1 MHVNA
6 AQLVPYIGRLDDIPG
21 GLERWDAELMVHL
34 SEAQHG
40 RSVRGDLLEI
50 GTWLGRTSVLLGFL
64 AGEGEQLQVCDLF
77 DRVPATEEGRR
88 ALIESGGQTVTLAD
102 FQASY
107 ARFHSTMPVV
117 HQCPSSELSVTNVG
131 RIFRFVH
138 VDGSHVYEAV
148 LEDLALV
155 HSILKKGGIV
165 VFDDIANLGHLGVP
179 AAVWSGARA
188 TGLVPFACT
197 PTKLYATLDE
207 NDAAA
212 YAIVV
217 ADAARE
223 AGHQVRENVVAGARI
238 VGTWSKQPTLQQ
250 RVVRKARRAVRLRRR

>member
-1 MHVNA
+1 MQMNA
-6 AQLVPYIGRLDDIPG
+6 AQLVPYLGRLDDIPG

-64 AGEGEQLQVCDLF
+64 AGGGEQLQVCDLF
-77 DRVPATEEGRR
+77 DRVPPTEAGRQ
-88 ALIESGGQTVTLAD
+88 ALIESGDGTVTLAD

-107 ARFHSTMPVV
+107 GRFHSTMPVI
-117 HQCPSSELSVTNVG
+117 HQCPSGELSVTNVG
-131 RIFRFVH
+131 RSFRFVH
-138 VDGSHVYEAV
+138 VDGSHLYEAV
-148 LEDLALV
+148 LEDMALA

-179 AAVWSGARA
+179 AAVWSGVRA
-188 TGLVPFACT
+188 TGFVPFACT

-207 NDAAA
+207 DDASA
-212 YAIVV
+212 YATVV

-223 AGHQVRENVVAGARI
+223 ACHEVRENVVAGAKI
-238 VGTWSKQPTLQQ
+238 VGTWSKAPTLQQ
-250 RVVRKARRAVRLRRR
+250 RVVRKALRTVRLPRR